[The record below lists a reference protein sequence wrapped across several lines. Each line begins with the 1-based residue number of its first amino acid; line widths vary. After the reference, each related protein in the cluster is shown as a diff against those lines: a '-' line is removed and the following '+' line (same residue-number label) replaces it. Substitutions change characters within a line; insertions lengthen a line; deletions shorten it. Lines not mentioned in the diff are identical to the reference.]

1 MGFLEGD
8 SWQQSIQSLERI
20 LSGHFSPLTTPLPLT
35 RFSARSA
42 HMLRWELLVVQLLM
56 QGKRRQR
63 SDRLHRGAWRCMQR
77 SSIDRFLN
85 CKLHHHL
92 WICEILNTKSRKLQ
106 ILKNLKMW
114 KRHETVRVL
123 RIFFGFC
130 GMQFVEG
137 FVVLSWSVC
146 REWKNYGSFTPGC
159 ISSKIFWVSIA
170 F

>member
-42 HMLRWELLVVQLLM
+42 HMLRWELLVGQLLM

-106 ILKNLKMW
+106 ILTNLKMW

-123 RIFFGFC
+123 RIFFRVLRHAIRWRFC
-130 GMQFVEG
+130 GFKLVG
-137 FVVLSWSVC
+137 LPWV
-146 REWKNYGSFTPGC
+146 KNLWEFYFRMR
-159 ISSKIFWVSIA
+159 FL
-170 F
+170 

>member
-1 MGFLEGD
+1 MTHDSNQFRAWSGF
-8 SWQQSIQSLERI
+8 WAAI
-20 LSGHFSPLTTPLPLT
+20 
-35 RFSARSA
+35 SARSP
-42 HMLRWELLVVQLLM
+42 LRSRSLDFRQLRSHATLGTVVQLLM

-63 SDRLHRGAWRCMQR
+63 SDRLNRGAWRCMQR

-123 RIFFGFC
+123 RIFFRVLRHAIRWRFC
-130 GMQFVEG
+130 GFKLVS
-137 FVVLSWSVC
+137 L
-146 REWKNYGSFTPGC
+146 P
-159 ISSKIFWVSIA
+159 WVKKLWEFYSRMR
-170 F
+170 FL